1 MVGVTTMLDVVCPPV
16 AHVYE
21 VAPEADKVL
30 ELPEQMLVLVTA
42 TVGCVPTVTLTVFVL
57 VQFDVVPLIILG
69 LQVE

>member
-30 ELPEQMLVLVTA
+30 ELPEQILVLVTA
-42 TVGCVPTVTLTVFVL
+42 TVGCVTTVTLTVLVL
-57 VQFDVVPLIILG
+57 VQAFVVPTTI
-69 LQVE
+69 